1 MLDRSKIVAA
11 LQQASQDLF
20 VGFTQ
25 EMDVAGQIWRK
36 ISQDIDFAT
45 KVHKQ
50 KQSLLVPFWQGLL
63 GEVVDIAPQKN
74 NYSVVSVDGS
84 QIYYDKHQGP
94 PCFLINVGFIQLRYG
109 LTGKAMQCGSEPALC
124 TKLSADNDFG
134 SPDFVNMERESLEFS
149 AALQQMQQLQ
159 EQVGLHTSLCLFDGS
174 LIFFHLDTKD
184 MEFKELFLKKYCDV
198 LQKMYEQKMLIAG
211 YMSLPRTKELVNLC
225 KFELVQF
232 DAAGLENTSD
242 FAPAFAQ
249 GYPTVASSFD
259 KSMAD
264 KKSSGGHSGEHGK
277 ATTDA
282 GVIDRLT
289 DVDIA
294 ELYLKVGQRSIVFK
308 SLASISY
315 LYPQHLK
322 PYFCYL
328 HVGSEIARIEFP
340 AWIAQS
346 DELVNQ
352 VCGIAL
358 DQSVKGRGYPVCLF
372 EAHEQ
377 AVIKA
382 IDRDFFYRMIEKL
395 SQQQAKSYLI
405 SQKSIKKQQPIL

>member
-20 VGFTQ
+20 VGFAQ
-25 EMDVAGQIWRK
+25 EMDIAGQVWRK
-36 ISQDIDFAT
+36 ISQDIDFAD
-45 KVHKQ
+45 KVHQHKQ
-50 KQSLLVPFWQGLL
+50 PLLVPYWQGLL
-63 GEVVDIAPQKN
+63 NHVIDITPQKN

-94 PCFLINVGFIQLRYG
+94 PCFLINIGFIQLRYG
-109 LTGKAMQCGSEPALC
+109 LIGKAMQCGSEPILC
-124 TKLSADNDFG
+124 TKLDAANDFG
-134 SPDFVNMERESLEFS
+134 SPDFVNMERESHEFS
-149 AALQQMQQLQ
+149 SALEQMQQLQ
-159 EQVGLHTSLCLFDGS
+159 LQVGQHVSLCLFDGS

-184 MEFKELFLKKYCDV
+184 MEFKERFLKEYCDV
-198 LQKMYEQKMLIAG
+198 LQQMYEQNMLIAG

-225 KFELVQF
+225 KLELVQF
-232 DAAGLENTSD
+232 ESAVLEDAS
-242 FAPAFAQ
+242 
-249 GYPTVASSFD
+249 
-259 KSMAD
+259 
-264 KKSSGGHSGEHGK
+264 
-277 ATTDA
+277 
-282 GVIDRLT
+282 VIDRLT

-294 ELYLKVGQRSIVFK
+294 ELYLKVGQRSIIFK
-308 SLASISY
+308 SLASIGY

-346 DELVNQ
+346 NELVNQ
-352 VCGIAL
+352 VCAIAL
-358 DQSVKGRGYPVCLF
+358 DQSMKGRGYPVCLF